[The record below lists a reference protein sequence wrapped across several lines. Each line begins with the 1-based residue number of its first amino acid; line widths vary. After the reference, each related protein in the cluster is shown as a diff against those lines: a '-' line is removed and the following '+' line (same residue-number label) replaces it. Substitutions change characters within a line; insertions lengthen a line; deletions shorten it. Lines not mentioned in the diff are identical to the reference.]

1 MAFTELLRSG
11 GTVEQIAKRLKQN
24 DLYRFTN
31 MPANVYHWRVFD
43 EPVEF
48 SEHATEHY
56 SGVKNAQKLLYKTL
70 LQVAPKMHNLSFCI
84 DLDYSTQFAEVR
96 VFDRLEYVGR
106 ISYDSDGAL
115 EFWNARISE
124 ALLRKRKMKTKALTK
139 AVATIR
145 KYFYGMTKIEHLN
158 SVAARI
164 TGAISAAHSD
174 TVYKKRNARDRVKQE
189 IDSALFNDPQLSQAV
204 LQYFQASNSE
214 HILERYHEANDTH
227 ELVEEVYRA
236 QHREKGL
243 YVRAVESGFEM
254 YRKGDT
260 RVRTYQRDGLPDKVR
275 GALGLL
281 KLSSDNSFVDNIG
294 FKFDSEQFWIM
305 EDVANEL
312 AN

>member
-1 MAFTELLRSG
+1 MAFTELLRRD

-24 DLYRFTN
+24 NMYRFTN
-31 MPANVYHWRVFD
+31 MPANVYRWRVFD

-48 SEHATEHY
+48 PERATEHY
-56 SGVKNAQKLLYKTL
+56 VGVKNAQKLLYKTL

-84 DLDYSTQFAEVR
+84 DLDYSTQFTNVF
-96 VFDRLEYVGR
+96 VFDRLECVGR

-124 ALLRKRKMKTKALTK
+124 VLLRKRKMKTKALTK

-145 KYFYGMTKIEHLN
+145 KYFYGMTKIEHLGA
-158 SVAARI
+158 VAARI
-164 TGAISAAHSD
+164 NGAISSAYSD
-174 TVYKKRNARDRVKQE
+174 TIYKRRNAKERVKQE
-189 IDSALFNDPQLSQAV
+189 IESALFNDPQLSQAV
-204 LQYFQASNSE
+204 LQYFQANNSE
-214 HILERYHEANDTH
+214 HILKRYHEANDTH
-227 ELVEEVYRA
+227 ELVEEICYA
-236 QHREKGL
+236 QREDKGL

-260 RVRTYQRDGLPDKVR
+260 RVRTYQRDALPDKVR

-281 KLSSDNSFVDNIG
+281 KLSSDSSFVDNIG
-294 FKFDSEQFWIM
+294 FKFDSEKFWIM